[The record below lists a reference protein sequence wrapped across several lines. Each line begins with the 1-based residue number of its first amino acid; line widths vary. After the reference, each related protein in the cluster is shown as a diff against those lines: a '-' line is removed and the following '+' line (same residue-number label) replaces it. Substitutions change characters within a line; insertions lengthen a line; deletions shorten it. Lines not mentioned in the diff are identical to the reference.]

1 MHPPRNMAR
10 LRRVG
15 LAIGTAC
22 ALLTALQ
29 SSRAA
34 NPQPYTVVIAPT
46 DNDALNKA
54 LTSASSLVSLRESAP
69 VGPFPLVA
77 RARGDVERL
86 EKVLHGLGYYAATVD
101 VRIGGRLLD
110 DPALLNTLDDSTD
123 TVAVKVAV
131 APGPLFHLRH
141 IALTGDAPPGVAE
154 ALGLEPGAP
163 AVASDV
169 LAAGARVLG
178 ALRDSGH
185 ALAKVDSPIATLDPA
200 ARVLDVSFTVHAGPM
215 VDLGPI
221 SISGLTRLHE
231 SYLRRRMNL
240 HDGERYS
247 PEAIAKARGDLAA
260 TGLFTTIRVE
270 PATELDAS
278 GRLPVAVV
286 VKERKLRTVNLGA
299 SFSTDEGGS
308 LNAGWTHRNLFGN
321 AEKLTISG
329 AVTQLG
335 GTANRQ
341 PGYNLGTTLVLPD
354 WHRRDQSLTF
364 NIGAIREYLDAY
376 DRTGVLGGAVLA
388 RRLNPHLTASVGLS
402 AIVEE
407 VTQEGTRNTY
417 RLAQVPLKLVYDS
430 TTSVLDPTTGSRA
443 SVSLT
448 PTFSLA
454 NGSSSTFLIG
464 QAAGSTYLDFGTKGR
479 SVLALR
485 ALVGVVQGAGVFGIP
500 PDQRFYAGGSGTIRG
515 FRYQSLAGRFAS
527 GRPIGGNAIDVGS
540 VEFRQ
545 RIGGSWGAAAFL
557 DAGQTNGDGIPFSG
571 ALKVGAGAGVRYFTS
586 IGPVRVDVAVPLT
599 RERRAD
605 AFEVYI
611 GLGQAF

>member
-1 MHPPRNMAR
+1 MAR

-15 LAIGTAC
+15 LVMGTAF

-34 NPQPYTVVIAPT
+34 DPQPYTVAIAPT
-46 DNDALNKA
+46 DNDTLNKA
-54 LTSASSLVSLRESAP
+54 LNGASSLVSLRESAP

-77 RARGDVERL
+77 RARGDIERL
-86 EKVLHGLGYYAATVD
+86 QQVLHGLGYYAAQVE
-101 VRIGGRLLD
+101 VRIAGRPIDDPNLSNALD
-110 DPALLNTLDDSTD
+110 DATG
-123 TVAVKVAV
+123 TVAVTIAV
-131 APGPLFHLRH
+131 TPGKLFRLRH
-141 IALTGDAPPGVAE
+141 IKLTGDAPPGLE
-154 ALGLEPGAP
+154 TQLGLEPGAP

-169 LAAGARVLG
+169 LAAGARVLT

-200 ARVLDVSFTVHAGPM
+200 AQALDVSFAVHAGPQ

-221 SISGLTRLHE
+221 SVSGLTRLHE
-231 SYLRRRMNL
+231 SYLRRRLNL

-247 PEAIAKARGDLAA
+247 PGAIAKARGDLAA

-270 PATELDAS
+270 PATALDAS

-286 VKERKLRTVNLGA
+286 VKERKLHTVNLGA

-308 LNAGWTHRNLFGN
+308 LNAGWTHRDLFGN
-321 AEKLTISG
+321 AEKLTVSG

-341 PGYNLGTTLVLPD
+341 PGYNAGVVLVLPD
-354 WHRRDQSLTF
+354 WRRRDQSLTF
-364 NIGAIREYLDAY
+364 NIGAVREYLDAY

-388 RRLNPHLTASVGLS
+388 RKLNPHLTASLGLTTLLEQVS
-402 AIVEE
+402 
-407 VTQEGTRNTY
+407 QEGMRNTY
-417 RLAQVPLKLVYDS
+417 RLLQAPLKLVYDS
-430 TTSVLDPTTGSRA
+430 TTSVLDPTSGTRA

-448 PTFSLA
+448 PTFSLG

-464 QAAGSTYLDFGTKGR
+464 QATGSTYLDFGTKGR

-485 ALVGVVQGAGVFGIP
+485 ALVGVVEGAGVFGMP

-515 FRYQSLAGRFAS
+515 FRFQSLGKQFAD
-527 GRPIGGNAIDVGS
+527 GRPMGGTAIDVGS

-545 RIGGSWGAAAFL
+545 RIGASWGAVAFV
-557 DAGQTNGDGIPFSG
+557 DAGQINGRGIPFSG
-571 ALKVGAGAGVRYFTS
+571 TPHVGVGTGVRYFTS

-599 RERRAD
+599 RERKAD
-605 AFEVYI
+605 AFELYI